1 VSVVTGF
8 VLIYPLAED
17 LMAAEHP
24 PGSVAKIN
32 QWSAERNYHAPAEL
46 ADRHAAG
53 SKHPQFY
60 LYAAGYN
67 HFPEDEFTA
76 FFRMLALECPENV
89 ILVLQPEAGAK
100 RVIRPFYDPSHG
112 TCP

>member
-8 VLIYPLAED
+8 VLICPLAED

-32 QWSAERNYHAPAEL
+32 QWLAERNYQAPAEL
-46 ADRHAAG
+46 GDRAAG

-76 FFRMLALECPENV
+76 FFRMLAWECPENV
-89 ILVLQPEAGAK
+89 IVVLQPEAGAT
-100 RVIRPFYDPSHG
+100 RVVRPPYDPSHRTG
-112 TCP
+112 P